1 MQRYA
6 KDNPTVIENMK
17 PGTVEW
23 QLQYTYFD
31 NPMTIAAHPLN
42 RRLRCSAIEG
52 YSSKTSLYP
61 GETIDFMVSM
71 NPSGSFIIDF
81 YRMGYYEGMGARE
94 MGSVGPIK
102 AHPKPMPMMSI
113 ERLRECD
120 WDKSFSLKVPDDWP
134 SGVYIAKFTR
144 QDTPGLQN
152 YVIFIVKSLRKTDLL
167 CQVSDL
173 TWQAYNRWPGLDSI
187 YNDGT
192 PDPYYVGTG
201 VRVSF
206 DRPYAK
212 YCQVLDSS
220 LSSGTGEYLLWE
232 HPMTFWLEQQGYD
245 VGYCSNLDLH
255 MDPDVLSKA
264 KVFVSVGHDEY
275 WSRKML
281 EETIRARDDGLS
293 IAFFSGN
300 SVYWE
305 IEFYDSSITG
315 APCRAFSRKQ
325 NFQDEDTLMGVKS
338 YGPGYGDWVITN
350 PDHWIYEKTG
360 LNAGDKLPGIIGW
373 EYHGTPAD
381 IDGLEIVASSQLDGC
396 IREKLSEGPVEEN
409 QVHHGI
415 VYPCDKGNW
424 VFNAGTIWWPEGL
437 SNPPGHIPAR
447 GNCGGTFGVL
457 KPIQKITSNILD
469 KMIGDSPRS

>member
-1 MQRYA
+1 
-6 KDNPTVIENMK
+6 
-17 PGTVEW
+17 
-23 QLQYTYFD
+23 
-31 NPMTIAAHPLN
+31 
-42 RRLRCSAIEG
+42 
-52 YSSKTSLYP
+52 
-61 GETIDFMVSM
+61 
-71 NPSGSFIIDF
+71 
-81 YRMGYYEGMGARE
+81 
-94 MGSVGPIK
+94 
-102 AHPKPMPMMSI
+102 
-113 ERLRECD
+113 
-120 WDKSFSLKVPDDWP
+120 
-134 SGVYIAKFTR
+134 
-144 QDTPGLQN
+144 
-152 YVIFIVKSLRKTDLL
+152 
-167 CQVSDL
+167 
-173 TWQAYNRWPGLDSI
+173 
-187 YNDGT
+187 
-192 PDPYYVGTG
+192 
-201 VRVSF
+201 
-206 DRPYAK
+206 
-212 YCQVLDSS
+212 
-220 LSSGTGEYLLWE
+220 
-232 HPMTFWLEQQGYD
+232 
-245 VGYCSNLDLH
+245 
-255 MDPDVLSKA
+255 
-264 KVFVSVGHDEY
+264 
-275 WSRKML
+275 ML

-350 PDHWIYEKTG
+350 SDHWIYEKTG
-360 LNAGDKLPGIIGW
+360 LNTGDKLPGIIGW